1 MNVQELIDQLQDMD
15 PDAEVRLATQPSYPL
30 QAKVSTV
37 AEVVLEPEDED
48 FDEAA
53 TDLGSPVR
61 MAVYLSEGGEPED
74 GPYLNSE
81 AAAELGW

>member
-37 AEVVLEPEDED
+37 AEVFLDSDADEGIEEPR
-48 FDEAA
+48 
-53 TDLGSPVR
+53 T
-61 MAVYLSEGGEPED
+61 AVYLSEGGEPED
-74 GPYLNSE
+74 GPYLNAE